1 MATVNRKVVF
11 LISAAVA
18 IAFVVFVISVIV
30 LKDNDDDKSPEAEP
44 KEKFNGKRLELSK
57 YYDDHDFLIHTGG
70 EKNFFRRFRA
80 AESMQQ
86 FMFGEKWKQLFFS

>member
-1 MATVNRKVVF
+1 MAAVNRKVVI

-18 IAFVVFVISVIV
+18 IVFVIFLISIWL
-30 LKDNDDDKSPEAEP
+30 LKDNEDDKPPTSAPT
-44 KEKFNGKRLELSK
+44 EKFTGKRLELSK
-57 YYDDHDFLIHTGG
+57 YYDDHDFHIHTGG

-86 FMFGEKWKQLFFS
+86 FMFGELE

>member
-11 LISAAVA
+11 LISAAIA
-18 IAFVVFVISVIV
+18 IVFVIFVISVIV
-30 LKDNDDDKSPEAEP
+30 LKDSEDDKPP
-44 KEKFNGKRLELSK
+44 KYTPSKEQFAGKRLELSK
-57 YYDDHDFLIHTGG
+57 YYDDHDFHIHTGG

-86 FMFGEKWKQLFFS
+86 FMFGKNFQTF